1 MQPAVLVWRS
11 LSRVQTTMSCGA
23 TEWEDLLIQHGILKG
38 PVSPAEE
45 VPEVVYEVAGGR
57 GSDSLDELDDA
68 EFLEQYRYA
77 RARFGSVLTVAGP
90 RDWVRWGSRQAM
102 GSAG

>member
-1 MQPAVLVWRS
+1 
-11 LSRVQTTMSCGA
+11 MSGGA

-38 PVSPAEE
+38 SVSPAEE
-45 VPEVVYEVAGGR
+45 EPEVVYEVAGER

-77 RARFGSVLTVAGP
+77 RAHLGNMLMVAGP
-90 RDWVRWGSRQAM
+90 SGWASWDGRRAT
-102 GSAG
+102 GSAA